1 MSAHKKDLEG
11 KNVQKTLGAG
21 FWKKKEK
28 TARGCEKDFVF
39 CHSREKEAI
48 NQVIIF

>member
-1 MSAHKKDLEG
+1 MCKKLW
-11 KNVQKTLGAG
+11 GAG

-28 TARGCEKDFVF
+28 AARGCEKDFVF

-48 NQVIIF
+48 NQVMIF